1 MGKAIIREGD
11 PTSHGGTVLEAFPHL
26 SVYGKNAAGVGH
38 KGYCPQCKRDFVIV
52 AGAQNV
58 AYFGKN
64 VAVEGMLT
72 SCGATLIATQS
83 QATIDVASGG
93 QEIMAGSLMA
103 SVLQKAAA
111 STPSFDEQI
120 KFVLPNN
127 SVLANTAY
135 ALTLADGTT
144 IEGSTDAE
152 GKTQRI
158 ETDSAQDIVSAEF
171 YQDMFYGCDCAA
183 DHMCE
188 TGGRAPTPA
197 MKVELKGIK
206 TNSQAI
212 GSSVVNHPLPAPDV
226 RPMTAGEIAM
236 AKTVFKDAIDYSLVK
251 IHKGGLF
258 GQPDRSGN
266 AMTPKGEI
274 YFPSDS
280 FKPDFSSPDL
290 DAAIA
295 VWFIHELGHVWQYQL
310 GYSVV
315 WGGVKIG
322 TRGGYSDDGVKH
334 KPAPAYRYNL
344 DGEDRGKTLPDFN
357 MEQQAELI
365 SHYFGAVTL
374 GMGEYTIILPSLR
387 LALRDF
393 IANPKNRALL
403 PTTTKVEPT
412 P

>member
-83 QATIDVASGG
+83 QATIDVAPGG
-93 QEIMAGSLMA
+93 QAIMAGSLMA

-188 TGGRAPTPA
+188 AGGRAPTPA

-226 RPMTAGEIAM
+226 RPMTAGEITM

-258 GQPDRSGN
+258 GQPDRSDN

-274 YFPSDS
+274 HFPSS
-280 FKPDFSSPDL
+280 AYEPDFSAPSVEPGTQ
-290 DAAIA
+290 
-295 VWFIHELGHVWQYQL
+295 VWFIHEMTHVWQYQL

-315 WGGVKIG
+315 WAGIKLS
-322 TRGGYSDDGVKH
+322 TRGGYSDDGVKGQ
-334 KPAPAYRYNL
+334 PAPAYRYNL
-344 DGEDRGKTLPDFN
+344 DGEDKGKTMPDFN
-357 MEQQAELI
+357 MEQQAQLV
-365 SHYFGAVTL
+365 SHYFGATVL
-374 GMGEYTIILPSLR
+374 SMSVYAKRLPGLR
-387 LALRDF
+387 AALTRF
-393 IANPKNRALL
+393 INTPKDPTLL
-403 PTTTKVEPT
+403 PQTTKVEPK